1 MCLSLR
7 FHPSIRPLPV
17 PACCFQVLQ
26 YHKPFVFRSPEEIDE
41 LELQIKREGQSEDGT
56 GSGTGMDTDNI
67 PPAKAAT
74 VV

>member
-1 MCLSLR
+1 M
-7 FHPSIRPLPV
+7 
-17 PACCFQVLQ
+17 PACFFQVLL

-56 GSGTGMDTDNI
+56 GTGGGMDIDTVNS
-67 PPAKAAT
+67 PTKAAT